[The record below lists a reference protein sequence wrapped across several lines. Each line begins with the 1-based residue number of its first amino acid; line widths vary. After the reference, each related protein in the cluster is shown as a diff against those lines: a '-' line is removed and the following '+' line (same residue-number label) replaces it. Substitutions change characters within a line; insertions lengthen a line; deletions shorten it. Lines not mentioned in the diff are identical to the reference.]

1 MNIKS
6 NWYSSHIIVKKTK
19 RGPEKWGSELTQLMN
34 SRNSSQYTK
43 AVAFLGNRLREDTG
57 QNIQITTA
65 GDYM

>member
-1 MNIKS
+1 M
-6 NWYSSHIIVKKTK
+6 VKKTK